1 MMKDRDAGHA
11 VLGALSPPFLGSTS
25 SAMTLRLRKTRQKDA
40 IRAAFE
46 QAARPLSPDEALSA
60 AQTIVQGISVATV
73 YRNINSLVAERWL
86 SIVEVPGE
94 PSRYEVAGK
103 GHHHHFHCRH
113 CGRIYDL
120 PGCALPTVTPTV
132 PQGFELTGHE
142 LFLYGLCAPCTAPAA

>member
-1 MMKDRDAGHA
+1 MLPSA
-11 VLGALSPPFLGSTS
+11 FLGLNLRSTDR
-25 SAMTLRLRKTRQKDA
+25 MTLRLRKTRQKDA
-40 IRAAFE
+40 IRSAFE
-46 QAARPLSPDEALSA
+46 RAARPLSPDEALSA
-60 AQTIVQGISVATV
+60 AQGIVKGVSVATV

-94 PSRYEVAGK
+94 PSRYEIAGK

-120 PGCALPTVTPTV
+120 PGCVLPAVVPTI

-142 LFLYGLCAPCTAPAA
+142 LFLYGLCAPCTSLTP